1 MEEIVLLW
9 PTVMYHDFANPKL
22 IQCSLCLHK
31 GHWPTSN
38 FFFVDNDQQGMQYD
52 MDVNANGNEEQE
64 IELGKV
70 HDFMISAEHFL
81 SLVLGFNKSA

>member
-1 MEEIVLLW
+1 VI
-9 PTVMYHDFANPKL
+9 
-22 IQCSLCLHK
+22 
-31 GHWPTSN
+31 
-38 FFFVDNDQQGMQYD
+38 FFVDNDQQGMQYD
-52 MDVNANGNEEQE
+52 MDVNANGNKEQE